1 MRNIKYF
8 GFFILLG
15 FLCLGEA
22 LIAEDQAIPPRQVWS
37 FSGPTGTFDK
47 AQLQRGFQV
56 YKEVCS
62 ACHSLNLLSYRNLE
76 ALGFS
81 KEGVKA
87 IAKEHLVRD
96 GPNQDGEMF
105 ERPGRSSDHFHAPFP
120 NEQAAR
126 VANNGAYPPD
136 LSVITKARA
145 YGPDYVHAILTGYHD
160 QPPNAE
166 VSEGMYYNLYFDGH
180 QIAMAPPLVNE
191 QVTYSDGT
199 MASVD
204 QMSKDVTAFLS
215 WAGEPEMEVRKR
227 TGIMVMIY
235 LAFLTLFLYL
245 TMKRIWAPL
254 YRGYSSVEIGRGAG
268 GKSH

>member
-1 MRNIKYF
+1 MKVYF
-8 GFFILLG
+8 WFFFLLG
-15 FLCLGEA
+15 GLCIGEVYA
-22 LIAEDQAIPPRQVWS
+22 AENRAIPPRQAWS
-37 FSGPTGTFDK
+37 FSGPTGTFDR

-76 ALGFS
+76 DLGFS
-81 KEGVKA
+81 KEEVKA

-105 ERPGRSSDHFHAPFP
+105 ERPGRPSDHFHAPFA

-126 VANNGAYPPD
+126 AANNGAYPPD
-136 LSVITKARA
+136 LSVITKARV
-145 YGPDYVHAILTGYHD
+145 YGPDYIHAILTGYHD
-160 QPPNAE
+160 QPPGE
-166 VSEGMYYNLYFDGH
+166 VVSEGMHYNLYFDGH
-180 QIAMAPPLVNE
+180 QIAMAPPLVTD
-191 QVTYSDGT
+191 QVTYADGT

-204 QMSKDVTAFLS
+204 QMAKDATAFLA
-215 WAGEPEMEVRKR
+215 WAAEPEMETRKR

-254 YRGYSSVEIGRGAG
+254 YRGYSSVEIKRG
-268 GKSH
+268 SHDPDTN